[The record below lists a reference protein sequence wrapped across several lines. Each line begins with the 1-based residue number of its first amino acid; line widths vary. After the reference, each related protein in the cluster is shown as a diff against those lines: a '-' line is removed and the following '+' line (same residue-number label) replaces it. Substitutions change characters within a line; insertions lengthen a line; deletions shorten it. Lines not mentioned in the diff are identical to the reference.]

1 METYTLC
8 IPRVLKD
15 ISCSKI
21 RKLLES
27 SKIGNILF
35 INEYNSN
42 DSLYKKVVFTI
53 ASNENAENSHLIK
66 KCIENDE
73 NIKLVY
79 NYPWFWRIYVNGL
92 PSSTKTTK
100 TTNTTNQI

>member
-35 INEYNSN
+35 INEYNSSN

-53 ASNENAENSHLIK
+53 GSNENAENSHLIK

-73 NIKLVY
+73 NIKLVN
-79 NYPWFWRIYVNGL
+79 NYPWYWRIYVNT
-92 PSSTKTTK
+92 PAPTSNITKATHPH
-100 TTNTTNQI
+100 N

>member
-15 ISCSKI
+15 IPCSKI

-27 SKIGNILF
+27 SKIGNVLF

-53 ASNENAENSHLIK
+53 GSNENAENSHLIK
-66 KCIENDE
+66 KCIDNDE

-79 NYPWFWRIYVNGL
+79 NYPWYWRIYVNT
-92 PSSTKTTK
+92 PASN
-100 TTNTTNQI
+100 TTNTTNTTHPHS